1 LKLESMAVLERVKD
15 HEIPEEYMV
24 QNAMMQ
30 DRLFLKYGIEQEQ
43 YNQAL
48 SHHKLN
54 QDPNVAKIV
63 AQVESQICDE
73 LKQKIVD

>member
-1 LKLESMAVLERVKD
+1 MAVLERVKD

-30 DRLFLKYGIEQEQ
+30 DRLFLKFGIEQEQ

-54 QDPNVAKIV
+54 HDPNVAKIV
-63 AQVESQICDE
+63 A
-73 LKQKIVD
+73 